1 MELFSLFCSKI
12 TLVQALISIYLLCG
26 VFYFA
31 QWLCADF
38 LISMKDRR
46 NMKEL
51 GDLILM
57 SSLLFVIVCCH
68 FPYGSELNRMVAE
81 NCAKPVALLTC
92 AANATVSAAHTYLRI
107 HPKRACAHGRH
118 GYRL

>member
-68 FPYGSELNRMVAE
+68 FPYGSDLNRMVAE
-81 NCAKPVALLTC
+81 GCAQPVALLTR
-92 AANATVSAAHTYLRI
+92 AANSTMSAAFPYLHN
-107 HPKRACAHGRH
+107 HPKREYAHRRN

>member
-1 MELFSLFCSKI
+1 MELFAPFCSRI

-38 LISMKDRR
+38 LISAKNRS

-57 SSLLFVIVCCH
+57 SSLLFVITCCH
-68 FPYGSELNRMVAE
+68 FPYGTELNRMVAQ
-81 NCAKPVALLTC
+81 TC
-92 AANATVSAAHTYLRI
+92 AQQFELLSRAANSTIAAAQPYLKPYSKHTS
-107 HPKRACAHGRH
+107 AHGR
-118 GYRL
+118 RVFRI